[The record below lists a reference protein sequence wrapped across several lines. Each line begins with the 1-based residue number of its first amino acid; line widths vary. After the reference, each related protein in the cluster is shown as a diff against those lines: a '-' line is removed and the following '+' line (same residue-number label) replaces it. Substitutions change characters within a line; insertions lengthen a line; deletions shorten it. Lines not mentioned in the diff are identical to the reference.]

1 MYPIRRQS
9 EIAFKNANQLNLIGN
24 QLNSNFVST
33 DTMMNHS
40 MYSSQNRKMY
50 EVYNNKSIVNDS
62 KEGQRFHQKQ
72 SELVDQD
79 VYEINPCRNAD

>member
-1 MYPIRRQS
+1 MY
-9 EIAFKNANQLNLIGN
+9 A
-24 QLNSNFVST
+24 
-33 DTMMNHS
+33 
-40 MYSSQNRKMY
+40 SQNRKMY

-79 VYEINPCRNAD
+79 VYEINPCRNAAVDPNVPWKMVKKGDKINGKEVQPNRHGFSHALKHNKNVK